1 MPPAK
6 KTPVRKR
13 RARRAKQAPPDPR
26 TPRRILEEEAFLTK
40 PMLAK
45 VLGYKSYRTLDAI
58 IAEDCASDAPCLRP
72 VYLRRPPPRAGVKQ
86 PANHPSFKSAR
97 FRREDVL
104 AYVEKMQEEFP
115 LDLEWK
121 FGGMRESDFD

>member
-1 MPPAK
+1 
-6 KTPVRKR
+6 
-13 RARRAKQAPPDPR
+13 
-26 TPRRILEEEAFLTK
+26 
-40 PMLAK
+40 MLAK

-58 IAEDCASDAPCLRP
+58 IAEDCSSDAPCLRP

-86 PANHPSFKSAR
+86 PENHPSFKSAR

-104 AYVEKMQEEFP
+104 SYVEKMQEDFP

-121 FGGMRESDFD
+121 FGGMREDFLQ

>member
-6 KTPVRKR
+6 NTRGRER
-13 RARRAKQAPPDPR
+13 RERSTKQAPPDPR

-58 IAEDCASDAPCLRP
+58 IAEDCSSDAPCLRP

-86 PANHPSFKSAR
+86 PENHPSFKSAR

-104 AYVEKMQEEFP
+104 AYVEKMQEDFP

>member
-1 MPPAK
+1 M
-6 KTPVRKR
+6 TPSGKSRGR
-13 RARRAKQAPPDPR
+13 GARRSRQAPPDPR
-26 TPRRILEEEAFLTK
+26 SPRRILEEEVLLTK

-45 VLGYKSYRTLDAI
+45 VLGYRSGRSLDAV

-72 VYLRRPPPRAGVKQ
+72 VYLRRPPPRPGAVQ

-104 AYVEKMQEEFP
+104 AYVEKMREEFP

-121 FGGMRESDFD
+121 YGGMRE

>member
-1 MPPAK
+1 MARPKKPPA
-6 KTPVRKR
+6 R
-13 RARRAKQAPPDPR
+13 RARHAPPDPR

-45 VLGYKSYRTLDAI
+45 VLGYKSCRTLDAI
-58 IAEDCASDAPCLRP
+58 VAEDCASDSPCLRP
-72 VYLRRPPPRAGVKQ
+72 VYLRRPPAPPDVAR

-121 FGGMRESDFD
+121 YGGMRG

>member
-1 MPPAK
+1 MPPGK
-6 KTPVRKR
+6 PRDKTTAGKRRKR
-13 RARRAKQAPPDPR
+13 RTKHAPLDPR

-40 PMLAK
+40 PMLAR

-72 VYLRRPPPRAGVKQ
+72 VYLRRPPPRAGVRQ
-86 PANHPSFKSAR
+86 PGNHPSFKSAR

-104 AYVEKMQEEFP
+104 AYVEKMTEDFP

-121 FGGMRESDFD
+121 FGGMRE

>member
-1 MPPAK
+1 MPPRK
-6 KTPVRKR
+6 NTPGRKR
-13 RARRAKQAPPDPR
+13 RQRRTKHAPLDPR

-40 PMLAK
+40 PMLAR

-72 VYLRRPPPRAGVKQ
+72 VYLRRPPPRAGARQ
-86 PANHPSFKSAR
+86 PEGHPSFKSAR

-104 AYVEKMQEEFP
+104 AYVEKMTEDFP
-115 LDLEWK
+115 HDLEWK
-121 FGGMRESDFD
+121 FGGMRESDFG